1 MAATEVRQ
9 ATAVATADDGPG
21 TTTPLGRREVAL
33 LVVLLLVGLAV
44 RLPAIGEAPLAFH
57 PTRQYRSALF
67 ARYLAAQ
74 VRPDASPV
82 SAEVAEA
89 SQSGTYEPPIMETIA
104 AASFVASGQEPLWV
118 VRLVAAA
125 CWMGV
130 ALITYLLAR
139 RLAGIAAAA
148 VAASVVVFLP
158 FTVPA
163 SRSFQPEPLMVLAM
177 MAALLALIRH
187 DEDPTRRRLL
197 VAAGLA
203 AAAVFVKPMC
213 VFVLAAAFAAV
224 TLRRVGWRRAV
235 SADSATYLAVMVAP
249 GAVWVAW
256 AMFGTGA
263 IAHVPA
269 ESPSLALLTSGAYW
283 SGWWHQL
290 GKVVGLPVLAAAAVG
305 LVVAPARLRTLV
317 LGALAGYV
325 AYGLYF
331 AFQIHTHD
339 YYSLLVVPLVALAA
353 GGFGGWAH
361 ERARAVGLELAVVG
375 LAAVALVAAVGLDLE
390 RAARIPDQRLIT
402 QAVEIGEAT
411 DHTTHALILAPAYGQ
426 HLRYHGG
433 FSAEPWPYPYDDRRD
448 VLQGEQPRSGGEHLD
463 EVAAEEGAE
472 LFIVADLDELAAND
486 SLRRVLEAEHPV
498 LARGQDWIVYDLR

>member
-1 MAATEVRQ
+1 MADVKDVLERSERRAQRVRSS
-9 ATAVATADDGPG
+9 ADGLIADVTDLIDAGSKSMVPSRAVTRVVRSSLEEAHGETGVKIGTVAGLLFPSVRTNVTTA
-21 TTTPLGRREVAL
+21 AL
-33 LVVLLLVGLAV
+33 TRARNALA
-44 RLPAIGEAPLAFH
+44 
-57 PTRQYRSALF
+57 Q
-67 ARYLAAQ
+67 
-74 VRPDASPV
+74 
-82 SAEVAEA
+82 
-89 SQSGTYEPPIMETIA
+89 A
-104 AASFVASGQEPLWV
+104 AASIVGEMLESRPEDEKTRCANLFLDKRLRRDATV
-118 VRLVAAA
+118 LVAR
-125 CWMGV
+125 CLSEDIRGENDDDGD
-130 ALITYLLAR
+130 
-139 RLAGIAAAA
+139 GIN
-148 VAASVVVFLP
+148 
-158 FTVPA
+158 
-163 SRSFQPEPLMVLAM
+163 
-177 MAALLALIRH
+177 
-187 DEDPTRRRLL
+187 D
-197 VAAGLA
+197 G
-203 AAAVFVKPMC
+203 
-213 VFVLAAAFAAV
+213 
-224 TLRRVGWRRAV
+224 
-235 SADSATYLAVMVAP
+235 
-249 GAVWVAW
+249 
-256 AMFGTGA
+256 
-263 IAHVPA
+263 
-269 ESPSLALLTSGAYW
+269 
-283 SGWWHQL
+283 
-290 GKVVGLPVLAAAAVG
+290 PVLAAAAVG